1 MVREFKAHPWHGI
14 EVGEDAPQIVTAYI
28 EIVPTDSIKYEID
41 KDSGFL
47 KVDRPQKFSNV
58 VPALYGFIPKTYC
71 GDTVAEYSAEK
82 ADRKGLK
89 GDLDPLDICV
99 LTSRAVT
106 HSDIILQA
114 KVVGGFRMIDD
125 GEADD
130 KIIAVLKGDEVYE
143 HGRWD
148 DIGDCTEAVINRLK
162 HYFVTYKGIPGED
175 KHVCEITHTYGKD
188 EAYEVIN
195 RSMADYNNKF
205 LKGK

>member
-14 EVGEDAPQIVTAYI
+14 EVGDDAPNVVTAYI

-58 VPALYGFIPKTYC
+58 VPALYGFIPRTYC
-71 GDTVAEYSAEK
+71 DTKVAAYAAEK
-82 ADRKGLK
+82 TGRVGLE
-89 GDLDPLDICV
+89 GDKDPLDICV

-106 HSDIILQA
+106 HSDIILKA
-114 KVVGGFRMIDD
+114 KIVGGFRMIDE

-130 KIIAVLKGDEVYE
+130 KIIAVLEGDEVYE
-143 HGRWD
+143 HARWD

-162 HYFVTYKGIPGED
+162 HYFVTYKGIPGEA
-175 KHVCEITHTYGKD
+175 KHICEITHTYGKD

-195 RSMADYNNKF
+195 RSREDYDNKF
-205 LKGK
+205 LK